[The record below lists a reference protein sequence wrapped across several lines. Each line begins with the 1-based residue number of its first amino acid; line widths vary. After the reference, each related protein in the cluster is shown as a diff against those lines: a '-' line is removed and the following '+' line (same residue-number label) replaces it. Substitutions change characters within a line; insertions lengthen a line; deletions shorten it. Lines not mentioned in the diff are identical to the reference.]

1 MRALVFKG
9 FGQSL
14 ALEHIP
20 DPTPE
25 PDQVILKVGR
35 CGICGTDLHRTEE
48 NIFSLKPGAV
58 PGHEFSG
65 EVVALGRKTSGLAI
79 GDRVTALPYVGCGR
93 CVECMSGAPNFCRSM
108 RNIGGDDLPG
118 GYAEYVA
125 VGAHWTVKL
134 PDALSLED
142 GALIEPLAVGLHGVQ
157 RAGLQAG
164 ARVLVIGAG
173 PIGLACVYWA
183 RRTGAAKIAVTAAS
197 DRRADM
203 ARGMGADTFITTN
216 GGSSLSNSVTAALGG
231 PADVVFECVGLPGLL
246 DKAISCVRIRGVV
259 VVLGVCVQPDPFMP
273 IMALAREVDIRF
285 SQVYNLREFEVAV
298 DAMESGNVEPRAMIT
313 DVVNLDA
320 APAAFEALRHRTHQ
334 CKVLI
339 NPWS

>member
-9 FGQSL
+9 VGHPL
-14 ALEHIP
+14 VLDHIP
-20 DPTPE
+20 DPVPE

-58 PGHEFSG
+58 PGHELSG
-65 EVVALGRKTSGLAI
+65 EVVALGRETSGLAI

-93 CVECMSGAPNFCRSM
+93 CLECISGSPNFCRSV
-108 RNIGGDDLPG
+108 RNIGSDDLAG

-125 VGAHWTVKL
+125 VGAPWTVKL

-157 RAGLQAG
+157 RAGLRAG
-164 ARVLVIGAG
+164 VRVLVIGAG

-197 DRRADM
+197 NRRADM
-203 ARGMGADTFITTN
+203 ARAMGADTFVTTN
-216 GGSSLSNSVTAALGG
+216 DGPSLSNSVAAALGG

-273 IMALAREVDIRF
+273 IMALAKEVDIRF

-298 DAMESGNVEPRAMIT
+298 DAMESGDVEPRTMIT
-313 DVVNLDA
+313 DVVNLEA

-339 NPWS
+339 SPWS